1 MNEPVLSVCDLSVG
15 ITRHGKT
22 VVPVDDVEFDVAP
35 GEILGLVGESG
46 SGKSLTLKALLG
58 LLPNGAERT
67 SGELRFRSNGRLE
80 RYDPV
85 TVRGRG
91 MAMIFQEPMTALNP
105 LVRVRDLIAEP
116 QIVNLGIPKAD
127 ARANAITLMRAVG
140 IPDPERR
147 ARAYPHQLS
156 GGLRQRVMIAMALA
170 GEPTVLLCDEP
181 TTALDV
187 TIQDQILG
195 LVLEIRERRGLAM
208 VFVTH
213 DLAVVS
219 ELCDRVA
226 VMYAGRTI
234 EIGTAEEVFTRPQH
248 PYTLGLL
255 ESIPRFDGGTGDLA
269 SIGGSPPDPS
279 SFPTGCRFRPRCPF
293 ARPDCAEAPHEL
305 RPTPSGQLTACIH
318 PEVVENGWRS
328 QP

>member
-1 MNEPVLSVCDLSVG
+1 MSAPILTVRELG
-15 ITRHGKT
+15 IDISRHGTT
-22 VVPVDDVEFDVAP
+22 VRPVDDVGFEVAD

-46 SGKSLTLKALLG
+46 SGKSLTLRAILG
-58 LLPNGAERT
+58 LLPQGAERT
-67 SGELRFRSNGRLE
+67 SGDLCFRRNGELAA
-80 RYDPV
+80 YDPAE
-85 TVRGRG
+85 VRGQG
-91 MAMIFQEPMTALNP
+91 IAMIFQEPMTALNP
-105 LVRVRDLIAEP
+105 LMRVKDLIAEP
-116 QIVNLGIPKAD
+116 QIVNLGISRSEAE
-127 ARANAITLMRAVG
+127 ANAIELMRAVG
-140 IPDPERR
+140 IPDPEQR

-170 GEPTVLLCDEP
+170 GEPRLLLCDEP

-195 LVLEIRERRGLAM
+195 LLLEIRERRGLSM

-234 EIGTAEEVFTRPQH
+234 EVGTAEQVFTRPKH

-255 ESIPRFDGGTGDLA
+255 ASIPRFDAAAGDLA
-269 SIGGSPPDPS
+269 SIGGSPPDPGA
-279 SFPTGCRFRPRCPF
+279 FPSGCRFRPRCPF
-293 ARPDCAEAPHEL
+293 AQPDCAGAPHEL

-318 PEVVENGWRS
+318 PEVVEGGWRS
-328 QP
+328 TS